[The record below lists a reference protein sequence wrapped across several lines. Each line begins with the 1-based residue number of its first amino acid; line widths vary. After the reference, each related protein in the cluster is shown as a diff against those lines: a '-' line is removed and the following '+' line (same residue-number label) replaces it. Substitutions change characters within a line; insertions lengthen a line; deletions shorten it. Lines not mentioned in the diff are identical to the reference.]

1 MKFSDLQAKLAALRE
16 QSQNKPK
23 PTLKTIANKTT
34 ESIIPVI
41 PTNSVSSA
49 GTDRH
54 GNSITYNSRQ
64 QEAINLILSGQS
76 CVIIGAAGTG
86 KTTIQKAATAG
97 LLQSGQILPQLNQD
111 HKYLKSTSPGIAIVA
126 YTRYNSK
133 ESNPSPDLSGE
144 GVEL

>member
-16 QSQNKPK
+16 QSQQHPK
-23 PTLKTIANKTT
+23 PTLKTIKSEAADSIQEINPTIPINTT
-34 ESIIPVI
+34 THS
-41 PTNSVSSA
+41 

-86 KTTIQKAATAG
+86 KTTIQKASTAG
-97 LLQSGQILPQLNQD
+97 LLQSTQLIQSANNQSHYPNTGNKSSHQLPMKINSGAILV
-111 HKYLKSTSPGIAIVA
+111 KTS
-126 YTRYNSK
+126 RN
-133 ESNPSPDLSGE
+133 
-144 GVEL
+144 

>member
-1 MKFSDLQAKLAALRE
+1 MKFYDLQAKLAALRE

-23 PTLKTIANKTT
+23 PTLRTLSTT
-34 ESIIPVI
+34 QSEAAVETNSTSIIPVI

-86 KTTIQKAATAG
+86 KTTK
-97 LLQSGQILPQLNQD
+97 
-111 HKYLKSTSPGIAIVA
+111 
-126 YTRYNSK
+126 
-133 ESNPSPDLSGE
+133 
-144 GVEL
+144 

>member
-41 PTNSVSSA
+41 PTNSVSSN

-86 KTTIQKAATAG
+86 KTTIQKASTAG
-97 LLQSGQILPQLNQD
+97 LLQSGQ
-111 HKYLKSTSPGIAIVA
+111 
-126 YTRYNSK
+126 
-133 ESNPSPDLSGE
+133 E
-144 GVEL
+144 GWTC